1 MEYGLNETPSIAT
14 EILSRFEDTRV
25 FTLTGELG
33 AGKTTLVKAICEV
46 LEVEDLVS
54 SPTFS
59 IMNEYKTQNGDF
71 IYHADLY
78 RLKDETE
85 ALGIGIEDYLDS
97 GNYIFIE
104 WAEVIE
110 RLLPDRV
117 VHIHIQN
124 IDDKTRK
131 IIFL

>member
-1 MEYGLNETPSIAT
+1 MEYGLDGVEQVAIDLL
-14 EILSRFEDTRV
+14 ERFKDVRV

-33 AGKTTLVKAICEV
+33 AGKTTLVKVICEK
-46 LEVEDLVS
+46 LEVDDLVS

-59 IMNEYKTQNGDF
+59 IINEYKTKDGDF
-71 IYHADLY
+71 VYHADLY
-78 RLKDETE
+78 RLKDEME

-110 RLLPDRV
+110 HLLPDKV
-117 VHIHIQN
+117 VHIHIKN
-124 IDDKTRK
+124 INDKTRK
-131 IIFL
+131 ILFL

>member
-1 MEYGLNETPSIAT
+1 MEYGLNEVERVAT
-14 EILSRFEDTRV
+14 GLLNRFAEIRV

-33 AGKTTLVKAICEV
+33 AGKTTLVKAICGI
-46 LEVEDLVS
+46 LGVEDLVS

-59 IMNEYKTQNGDF
+59 IINEYKTKEDDF
-71 IYHADLY
+71 VYHADLY
-78 RLKDETE
+78 RLKDEME

-97 GNYIFIE
+97 GNYMFIE

-110 RLLPDRV
+110 HLLPKEV
-117 VHIHIQN
+117 VHIHIKN

-131 IIFL
+131 ILFL